1 MSPRRRSRVETHF
14 TALLTC
20 NGRDIEVWTHDLSL
34 TGMKVHLPEDEDILR
49 VGDACRVRI
58 PLAKGIEVFADAAVA
73 RTDEHR
79 AALEFTAIE
88 PESYPHLLNMVR
100 YAAEDADAIEKEQ
113 VEIPFDDSAFEK

>member
-1 MSPRRRSRVETHF
+1 MPQRRRSRVETHF
-14 TALLTC
+14 AAVLTC

-34 TGMKVHLPEDEDILR
+34 TGMKVHLPEEESVLR

-58 PLAKGIEVFADAAVA
+58 PLAEKIEVLADAVVA

-79 AALEFTAIE
+79 AALDFTAIE

-113 VEIPFDDSAFEK
+113 VQIPFDDSALGK

>member
-1 MSPRRRSRVETHF
+1 MPQRRRSRVETHF
-14 TALLTC
+14 AAVLTY

-34 TGMKVHLPEDEDILR
+34 TGMKVHLPEEESVLR

-58 PLAKGIEVFADAAVA
+58 PLAEDIEVLADAIVA

-79 AALEFTAIE
+79 AALDFTAIE

-113 VEIPFDDSAFEK
+113 VQIPFDDSALGK